1 MLKEILLNHTPNSNT
16 QDVVTQQE
24 LLFKNVSLPL
34 STENTVLLL
43 QVDVV
48 QLQPLFTLLRP
59 EITLLFVMTSMEE
72 LKDI

>member
-48 QLQPLFTLLRP
+48 QLQPLFTLLKP
-59 EITLLFVMTSMEE
+59 EITLLFVMTSTEE

>member
-1 MLKEILLNHTPNSNT
+1 MLKEILLNHTLNSNT
-16 QDVVTQQE
+16 QDVETQQE

-34 STENTVLLL
+34 NTENTVLLL